1 MISSNYT
8 DRIHNSGGKEGDP
21 LEWNW
26 WLIRISE
33 IAFILGKPIKLRVR
47 AYTLIIQAKC
57 VFIVSYFEELES
69 FWKIRKYY

>member
-26 WLIRISE
+26 WL
-33 IAFILGKPIKLRVR
+33 
-47 AYTLIIQAKC
+47 
-57 VFIVSYFEELES
+57 
-69 FWKIRKYY
+69 